1 MDNNNFDF
9 TTIWK
14 QQKVVQPNKDELLN
28 KLKLFKKNNLRKLI
42 VTNIL
47 LIATSGFIIFIW
59 LHYQPQYLTSKIGII
74 IIILAMVI
82 YLFVSNKQFSIFTRI
97 DDTQTNNDYLKSL
110 IELKIKQKHIQTII
124 ISIYFIMLSLGICLY
139 MYEYA
144 LKMTVLWAIF
154 AYGITLTWLCFNW
167 SYIRP
172 KTIKKQQ
179 TKLDELIST
188 FKTVNKQLNEE

>member
-1 MDNNNFDF
+1 MDNNNFNF
-9 TTIWK
+9 TTIW
-14 QQKVVQPNKDELLN
+14 QQQNIVQPNKDELLN
-28 KLKLFKKNNLRKLI
+28 KLKLFKKNNLHKLI

-59 LHYQPQYLTSKIGII
+59 LHYQPQYLSSKIGII
-74 IIILAMVI
+74 LIILAMAI
-82 YLFVSNKQFSIFTRI
+82 YLFVSNKQFSIFTRS

-110 IELKIKQKHIQTII
+110 IALKTKQKHIQTII
-124 ISIYFIMLSLGICLY
+124 LGIYFIMLSSGICLY
-139 MYEYA
+139 MYEYT
-144 LKMTVLWAIF
+144 LKMTVFGAIC

-167 SYIRP
+167 FYIRP

-179 TKLDELIST
+179 SKLDELIST